1 MQKYIGGNNMRSEY
15 DMIEDVRIKKTSG
28 IFNRSFLIKL
38 IAVLIFAVSCGI
50 FFNTTYLFA
59 MQKIEIQDKKEDEL
73 NKDKLNSSRKA
84 YMVEMKLREDVK
96 KIMNATK

>member
-1 MQKYIGGNNMRSEY
+1 MRSEY
-15 DMIEDVRIKKTSG
+15 DMVEDVRSKKTSV
-28 IFNRSFLIKL
+28 IFNRSFFIKL

-59 MQKIEIQDKKEDEL
+59 MERIEVQDKKEDEL
-73 NKDKLNSSRKA
+73 NKDKGNSSRKA